1 MTMTK
6 DTYPRYSPL
15 VVTETAHLTEAE
27 WLDFRRGGIGGSDVA
42 KVLGVS
48 PYASARD
55 LYYDKLNIKPM
66 IDAEDNWLAK
76 EIGHLLEPL
85 VAKLFEKKTGLK
97 VYQIKK
103 MFKHPVYQF
112 MYADVDFFIETED
125 GKRGILEIKTS
136 HYNNKFKWLDGAIPY
151 HYELQTRH
159 YMCVTDLD
167 FAYIACLFSN
177 SEEDFI
183 FRKIE
188 RDRTFEQ
195 VLIDTEKDF
204 WENNIL
210 ARKEPPYTESG
221 EMVLESIR
229 RHHGGAD
236 KSETGIILTADEIL
250 SIKKYNELKKRK
262 SELEAQV
269 KELDD
274 GMKRA
279 YAPIVDRLGKAC
291 TATGKHEGIAYTV
304 TFNPQYRDKIS
315 KDNLKKMQISD
326 PDVYSRYVETT
337 EIRIFRADMKEC
349 V

>member
-1 MTMTK
+1 MTATK
-6 DTYPRYSPL
+6 EAYPRYSPL

-66 IDAEDNWLAK
+66 VDVEDNWLQK

-103 MFKHPVYQF
+103 MFKHPVHQF

-136 HYNNKFKWLDGAIPY
+136 HYNNRIKWADDAVPY
-151 HYELQTRH
+151 HYELQVRH
-159 YMCVTDLD
+159 YLCVTDLD

-188 RDRTFEQ
+188 RDRTYEQ
-195 VLIDTEKDF
+195 MLIESEKDF
-204 WENNIL
+204 WENYVL
-210 ARKEPPYTESG
+210 ARKEPPYTEDG
-221 EMVLESIR
+221 DMILESIR
-229 RHHGGAD
+229 RHYGSAD
-236 KSETGIILTADEIL
+236 KTASGIILTSDEIL
-250 SIKKYNELKKRK
+250 RIKQYSELKKRK

-269 KELDD
+269 KETDD
-274 GMKRA
+274 AMKRA
-279 YAPIVDRLGKAC
+279 YAPIVDRLGKSC
-291 TATGKHEGIAYTV
+291 TATGKHDGISYKITY
-304 TFNPQYRDKIS
+304 NPQYRDKIS
-315 KDNLKKMQISD
+315 KDNLKKLQISD
-326 PDVYSRYVETT
+326 PDVYSKYVETT
-337 EIRIFRADMKEC
+337 EIRIFRADIKEC